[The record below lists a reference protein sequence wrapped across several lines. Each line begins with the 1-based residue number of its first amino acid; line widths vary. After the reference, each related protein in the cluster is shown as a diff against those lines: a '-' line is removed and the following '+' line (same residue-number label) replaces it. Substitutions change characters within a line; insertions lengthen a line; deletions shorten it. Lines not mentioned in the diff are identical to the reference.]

1 MRSDLER
8 VLYLLGVLLLIL
20 PAVIS
25 LRWRPGNKLLHAA
38 IWLGIAGAAALT
50 WRLMNP

>member
-1 MRSDLER
+1 MRDDWER

-25 LRWRPGNKLLHAA
+25 LRWRPGNKLLYAA
-38 IWLGIAGAAALT
+38 IWLGIVGALALAY
-50 WRLMNP
+50 RIVSP